1 MQFSEKIL
9 HQCGMWIYSTGA
21 GTYYY
26 GSSTVSQYSAGDECS
41 SWLIGQ
47 KRRSVGRAVAAL
59 GALGRA
65 GVGDRSIYSTLR
77 RTRLRAAAQLC
88 QKKKEKLSSLCTE
101 HYYYS

>member
-1 MQFSEKIL
+1 
-9 HQCGMWIYSTGA
+9 MWIYSIGA

-47 KRRSVGRAVAAL
+47 KRRSVGRTVAAL
-59 GALGRA
+59 RALGRA

-77 RTRLRAAAQLC
+77 HTAASGSSAMP
-88 QKKKEKLSSLCTE
+88 KKERKTE
-101 HYYYS
+101 